1 MAVLRFRIVSLAGC
15 NKFSPRTLELRLRR
29 NMCTL
34 WCLRALSPK
43 VSPLANMRKINLLL
57 IAWCVLLLAP
67 GIFEA
72 FGNVTLNGTLAAVWI
87 VGYLVQFGVFMW
99 IMNLVPEQKV
109 LWWFIASM
117 VPWGVDWTVPSSTWF
132 LLLWAAVT
140 IASAAWI
147 SSVSSR
153 AQVLQEKGIPAT
165 GTVLEVFKPWMNV
178 VINNVYIRRRLRLRI
193 QRQDGSPAYE
203 GILKGLFMLGEIP
216 SVGDRLALRVDP
228 ANPQHFD
235 YDKASDATTTHTTA
249 HDASAAAS
257 DYGEGRLSDELARL
271 ADLHKR
277 GALTDAEFAAAKKKL
292 LR

>member
-1 MAVLRFRIVSLAGC
+1 MR
-15 NKFSPRTLELRLRR
+15 RLH
-29 NMCTL
+29 L
-34 WCLRALSPK
+34 
-43 VSPLANMRKINLLL
+43 VL

-67 GIFEA
+67 GVFEA
-72 FGNVTLNGTLAAVWI
+72 FGNTTLNGTLAAVWI

-99 IMNLVPEQKV
+99 IMNLVSEQKV

-117 VPWGVDWTVPSSTWF
+117 VPWAVDWTVPSSPWI
-132 LLLWAAVT
+132 LLPWAAVA

-147 SSVSSR
+147 GRVSSR
-153 AQVLQEKGIPAT
+153 AYALQQRGIRAT

-193 QRQDGSPAYE
+193 QRQDGAPPYE

-235 YDKASDATTTHTTA
+235 YDEASTETA
-249 HDASAAAS
+249 QAASVAAADSGHARLS
-257 DYGEGRLSDELARL
+257 DSRLSDEHLSHERLSDELARL
-271 ADLHKR
+271 ADLRDR
-277 GALTDAEFAAAKKKL
+277 GALTDSEFAAAKKKL

>member
-1 MAVLRFRIVSLAGC
+1 
-15 NKFSPRTLELRLRR
+15 
-29 NMCTL
+29 
-34 WCLRALSPK
+34 
-43 VSPLANMRKINLLL
+43 MRKINSLL

-72 FGNVTLNGTLAAVWI
+72 FGNVTLNGTLASVWI

-99 IMNLVPEQKV
+99 IMNLVAEQKI

-117 VPWGVDWTVPSSTWF
+117 VPWAVDWTVPSSTW
-132 LLLWAAVT
+132 LLLPWAAVA

-147 SSVSSR
+147 GSVSIR
-153 AQVLQEKGIPAT
+153 ASALQERGIRAT

-193 QRQDGSPAYE
+193 QRQDEDGSPPYE
-203 GILKGLFMLGEIP
+203 GIFKGLFMLGEIP
-216 SVGDRLALRVDP
+216 SVGDRLTLRVDP

-235 YDKASDATTTHTTA
+235 YDKASTDTTTAATTA
-249 HDASAAAS
+249 HAASATAS
-257 DYGEGRLSDELARL
+257 NSGEGRLFHEHLSDELARL
-271 ADLHKR
+271 ADLHKH
-277 GALTDAEFAAAKKKL
+277 GALTDSEFAAAKKKL